1 MAAVASPMQASS
13 THRASNVV
21 VFEKTIDV
29 DEDVCDFF
37 NARFSS
43 RDDLTNIKAIL
54 KEQES
59 IGQDLNKKFEE
70 SKAKTSHILK
80 EAQATSKSALDN
92 LQTLESSAMDLEE
105 QMETSET
112 FASGRSKRDQRSM
125 IEELSNFQN
134 RVQALEDA
142 KTYITIVAQTQKL
155 ISTARTLLKTSAKD
169 ALVPYNSLVELS
181 KKVKGAVQGNNTK
194 LESFL
199 SASVDSLLHEF
210 KASLSMKF
218 QASLDAIGWPTPIPH
233 PSSIADEKQE
243 DFDYAFK
250 EYLLLQEPVYGPLDR
265 RGKAS
270 YPPLL
275 PMELMVAPLIL
286 RFRFHFE
293 GKRPTNR
300 LDKPE
305 WYLSHVLGL
314 IKDHAPLLQKYVQTI
329 VQETEYKEYDVK
341 NDFIRL
347 LIGAVERK
355 IRLSVPAMLST
366 PEILSHAIHE
376 TLLFD
381 KVLREDELY
390 IPPGQ
395 TIEWQG
401 AVQIYLGNRNWL
413 KTWLRVE
420 KDFAVARYTQIMD
433 DTEAWQPAYEDI
445 GEKDFVIP
453 TKSAEKLMDLLEI
466 VTQRYRPLPVLEHR
480 TFLLDIQ
487 LDLLIAYHRHIRGL
501 VDQYESLTYSFV
513 RVMPGTATDE
523 ELNTMGVAGLRTLS
537 QWLASTEYISSTLK
551 DWGEDVFFLELY
563 KEISERTQEVKN
575 PMHSDNEATD
585 DEDEP
590 SGKNLDANGMIFDES
605 IRGFDQ
611 LSERIQELMV
621 KNVTKEVF
629 GSMKPYLSLRSWPQ
643 IEFSAPERNGLHSP
657 TTPIEHA
664 PSHHSPSYEDDA
676 VSPELYQPLSL
687 LTRSF
692 EFLAQGL
699 PTRDFTGLYRQISQ
713 EMQDFMWQKVVM
725 KNQFSELGG
734 LQFARDIRIGLFGA
748 SRRWVKKPENYHRK
762 LKDACILLSL
772 QRAKVN
778 SPHPVGQAGVDGGY
792 PRRTLAQIMAVIFD
806 DELRP
811 EEIKT
816 RLEEIGVTHLM
827 VSEAKDVIRKRV
839 ECWR

>member
-155 ISTARTLLKTSAKD
+155 
-169 ALVPYNSLVELS
+169 
-181 KKVKGAVQGNNTK
+181 
-194 LESFL
+194 
-199 SASVDSLLHEF
+199 
-210 KASLSMKF
+210 MKF